1 MKSALDSSIQ
11 TLVKGPMVA
20 ASAMEAGQNFF
31 DDPPQRVGG
40 GSPVSPTATALV
52 DGSAST
58 VQWYTGEQ
66 LANPD
71 ADARGTAVAQ
81 VDGSVSVSYGA
92 TANESAFRNLLQ
104 NMAVYAAVTTTVD
117 PTDPNG
123 QNLANAQIAALN
135 DRVNSNL
142 AVKPSTTSVED
153 IEAQFAGAQS
163 ATASATTRQK
173 QTTTMA
179 QTMLDSIEGI
189 NDDEVAAKVLALQ
202 TSLQASYQTTASL
215 YQLSLLK
222 YLPIG

>member
-1 MKSALDSSIQ
+1 
-11 TLVKGPMVA
+11 
-20 ASAMEAGQNFF
+20 
-31 DDPPQRVGG
+31 
-40 GSPVSPTATALV
+40 
-52 DGSAST
+52 
-58 VQWYTGEQ
+58 VQWHTGEQ

-71 ADARGTAVAQ
+71 ADARGTAVGQ
-81 VDGSVSVSYGA
+81 VDASVSVKYGA

-135 DRVNSNL
+135 DRVNTNL
-142 AVKPSTTSVED
+142 AVHAGTTSVED

-163 ATASATTRQK
+163 ATKSATTRQT
-173 QTTTMA
+173 QTSSMA

-222 YLPIG
+222 FLPVG

>member
-1 MKSALDSSIQ
+1 MIGIFGAPGQDSATEIP
-11 TLVKGPMVA
+11 VAGPAPSA
-20 ASAMEAGQNFF
+20 AGSGAG
-31 DDPPQRVGG
+31 DATTAA
-40 GSPVSPTATALV
+40 PTATTLV
-52 DGSAST
+52 DGSATT

-66 LANPD
+66 LTNPD

-142 AVKPSTTSVED
+142 AVQPGTTSVED

-163 ATASATTRQK
+163 ASASATTRQK

-179 QTMLDSIEGI
+179 QTMPVGR
-189 NDDEVAAKVLALQ
+189 
-202 TSLQASYQTTASL
+202 
-215 YQLSLLK
+215 
-222 YLPIG
+222 